1 MSLILVTGGCGFIGR
16 HVVEALVRGG
26 ARVRVLD
33 VGDPAG
39 LPAGVEIHRASIL
52 DAARLAEAMRG
63 AAIVHHVAGISH
75 FWTRRRADLAQVN
88 ARGTAM
94 VLEAAAAAR
103 VRRVVHCSSATVLR
117 TAGIGA
123 GAPLHDLA
131 EVETMPGPYTRSK
144 REAEATALAAAE
156 AGLDVVIASPTVPIG
171 ARDANR
177 TPPAAMLAQFLDG
190 GAPAFL
196 DCTLNLVGVRDVAAG
211 MLLAAEHG
219 RRGARYVLDGED
231 VRLSDLL
238 GRLERLSG
246 RRMPRLALPGAAARA
261 VAALAE
267 WTADHVT
274 GRPPVATREG
284 VRLALGEARVGDSKA
299 RDELGYRPAP
309 IDGPLAE
316 AVRWLMAEPSA
327 PCGAPAPRPSA
338 KVA

>member
-1 MSLILVTGGCGFIGR
+1 
-16 HVVEALVRGG
+16 
-26 ARVRVLD
+26 
-33 VGDPAG
+33 
-39 LPAGVEIHRASIL
+39 
-52 DAARLAEAMRG
+52 
-63 AAIVHHVAGISH
+63 
-75 FWTRRRADLAQVN
+75 
-88 ARGTAM
+88 
-94 VLEAAAAAR
+94 
-103 VRRVVHCSSATVLR
+103 
-117 TAGIGA
+117 
-123 GAPLHDLA
+123 
-131 EVETMPGPYTRSK
+131 MPGPYTRSK
-144 REAEATALAAAE
+144 REAEAMALAAAE
-156 AGLDVVIASPTVPIG
+156 SGLDVVIASPTVPIG

-177 TPPAAMLAQFLDG
+177 TPPAAMLAQFLAG

-246 RRMPRLALPGAAARA
+246 RRMPRLAMPGAAARA
-261 VAALAE
+261 VAAIAE

-284 VRLALGEARVGDSKA
+284 VRLALGEGHVGDSKA
-299 RDELGYRPAP
+299 RDELGYCPAP

-316 AVRWLMAEPSA
+316 AVRWLMAEPAA